1 MNEIETKISVDNTN
15 TVAAIMPQA
24 NSDQVF
30 YDFDCNTQ
38 NYKFITPSVSK
49 LFGYNIN
56 ELNELKFEKLII
68 SQHEEYKT
76 KYPLNGKTDGP
87 QIEEKLTVYQIE
99 TKNGEHKWIEDNSI
113 TLFDTN
119 NLKTKRMGLLRD
131 VGEILREGKLK
142 QIILD
147 ILEAANSEKNLSEL
161 FRFIHTCIKKL
172 MKADNFYVAYY
183 KRDSDLLTFPYFV
196 DEVDHDSSSKK
207 LGKGLTEYV
216 LRTGKSALVD
226 LLKDE
231 DLRKKGEIELI
242 GPQSPIWLGIPLKIK
257 EKTIGVLVVQ
267 DYEDP
272 STYTPAHQQIL
283 DVISYPISRAIERK
297 IVEEERKEMIVKLKE
312 MNTSKDRLFS
322 LISHDLRSP
331 FNSLLGFAEILR
343 TDFENL
349 THRDIKEYI
358 NVINDSSN
366 TLFEMTNNLLHYSKL
381 QLNKYDYI
389 PKKILINEVIN
400 EAIDSLKYRINKKNI
415 SIRVDLKQN
424 YYLVADD
431 DMLVTI
437 FRNIISNALKFS
449 EPQSTINILAEESID
464 SRTNAPAIQI
474 SVTDEGTGISDENQV
489 LIKSEV
495 MFSTQGTDREP
506 GSGLG
511 LLLTKKYVD
520 LNKGKFEVISFDGQ
534 GTTVVVTFPGMKLS

>member
-216 LRTGKSALVD
+216 L
-226 LLKDE
+226 
-231 DLRKKGEIELI
+231 
-242 GPQSPIWLGIPLKIK
+242 
-257 EKTIGVLVVQ
+257 
-267 DYEDP
+267 
-272 STYTPAHQQIL
+272 
-283 DVISYPISRAIERK
+283 
-297 IVEEERKEMIVKLKE
+297 
-312 MNTSKDRLFS
+312 
-322 LISHDLRSP
+322 
-331 FNSLLGFAEILR
+331 
-343 TDFENL
+343 ENW
-349 THRDIKEYI
+349 
-358 NVINDSSN
+358 
-366 TLFEMTNNLLHYSKL
+366 
-381 QLNKYDYI
+381 
-389 PKKILINEVIN
+389 
-400 EAIDSLKYRINKKNI
+400 
-415 SIRVDLKQN
+415 
-424 YYLVADD
+424 
-431 DMLVTI
+431 
-437 FRNIISNALKFS
+437 
-449 EPQSTINILAEESID
+449 
-464 SRTNAPAIQI
+464 
-474 SVTDEGTGISDENQV
+474 
-489 LIKSEV
+489 
-495 MFSTQGTDREP
+495 
-506 GSGLG
+506 
-511 LLLTKKYVD
+511 
-520 LNKGKFEVISFDGQ
+520 
-534 GTTVVVTFPGMKLS
+534 

>member
-1 MNEIETKISVDNTN
+1 MNEIETKATENHIK
-15 TVAAIMPQA
+15 TVSANFPAI

-30 YDFDCNTQ
+30 YDYDCQTQ
-38 NYKFITPSVSK
+38 NYKFITPGVSK
-49 LFGYNIN
+49 LLGYNIT

-68 SQHEEYKT
+68 SHYDEYKT
-76 KYPLNGKTDGP
+76 KYPLNGKSDGP

-99 TKNGEHKWIEDNSI
+99 TKNGERKWIEDNSI
-113 TLFDTN
+113 TLYDTN
-119 NLKTKRMGLLRD
+119 NLKTTRMGLFCD
-131 VGEILREGKLK
+131 VGEMLREEKLK
-142 QIILD
+142 QIILE

-161 FRFIHTCIKKL
+161 FKFIHTCIKKL
-172 MKADNFYVAYY
+172 MKADNFYIAYY

-196 DEVDHDSSSKK
+196 DEIDNDSSSKK
-207 LGKGLTEYV
+207 LGKGLTEFV

-231 DLRKKGEIELI
+231 ELRKKGEIELI
-242 GPQSPIWLGIPLKIK
+242 GPQSPIWLGVPLKIK

-267 DYEDP
+267 DYNDP

-366 TLFEMTNNLLHYSKL
+366 TLYEMTNNLLHYSKL

-389 PKKILINEVIN
+389 PKKLLVNEIIN

-415 SIRVDLKQN
+415 SVRVDLKQN
-424 YYLVADD
+424 YYIVADD
-431 DMLVTI
+431 EMLVTI

-464 SRTNAPAIQI
+464 NSTNAPAIQI
-474 SVTDEGTGISDENQV
+474 SVTDEGIGIPEENQV
-489 LIKSEV
+489 QIKSEV
-495 MFSTQGTDREP
+495 MFSTQGTEREP

-520 LNKGKFEVISFDGQ
+520 LNKGKFEVMSFTGQ
-534 GTTVVVTFPGMKLS
+534 GTTVVITFPGLKLT

>member
-38 NYKFITPSVSK
+38 NYKFITPGVSK

-76 KYPLNGKTDGP
+76 KYPLNGKIDGP

-183 KRDSDLLTFPYFV
+183 KKDSDLLTFPYFV

-242 GPQSPIWLGIPLKIK
+242 GPQSPIWLGVPLKIK

-343 TDFENL
+343 IDFENL

-511 LLLTKKYVD
+511 LLLVKKYVD